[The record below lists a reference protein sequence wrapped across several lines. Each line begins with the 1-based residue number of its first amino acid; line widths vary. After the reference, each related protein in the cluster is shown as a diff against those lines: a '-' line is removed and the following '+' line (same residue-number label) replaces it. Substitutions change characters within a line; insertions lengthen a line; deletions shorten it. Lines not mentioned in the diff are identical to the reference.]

1 MTNTG
6 QMNDWPS
13 RIRAT
18 GLRSTRQR
26 VATLE
31 SLESFPHVTA
41 DELLNQVRLTLPTI
55 TIQSIY
61 TVVQSLVDVGLIRK
75 LEFGSSAAR
84 FEIERP
90 DNHHHVHCRR
100 CGRIEDV
107 PCQHGSAPCMTPAN
121 THGMVIDVADVVYHG
136 ICTQCL
142 ENVDVAITS
151 DSGVSA

>member
-6 QMNDWPS
+6 QTIDWPS

-26 VATLE
+26 VTTLE
-31 SLESFPHVTA
+31 TLEGIPHITA
-41 DELLNQVRLTLPTI
+41 DELLNQVRLTLPAI

-61 TVVQSLVDVGLIRK
+61 TVVQSLVDVDLIRK
-75 LEFGSSAAR
+75 LEFGQTAAR
-84 FEIERP
+84 YEIERP

-107 PCQHGSAPCMTPAN
+107 PCQHGSAPCMTPAK
-121 THGMVIDVADVVYHG
+121 THGMVIEVADVVYHG
-136 ICTQCL
+136 ICSDCL
-142 ENVDVAITS
+142 ENIEQSAVSPADVAT
-151 DSGVSA
+151 

>member
-6 QMNDWPS
+6 QNHDWPS

-26 VATLE
+26 VTTLE
-31 SLESFPHVTA
+31 TLEESPHVTA
-41 DELLNQVRLTLPTI
+41 DELLNQVRLTLPAI

-75 LEFGSSAAR
+75 LEFGATAAR

-90 DNHHHVHCRR
+90 DNHHHVHCRI

-136 ICTQCL
+136 TCTQCL
-142 ENVDVAITS
+142 ADVDQGVVGES
-151 DSGVSA
+151 EVSA

>member
-1 MTNTG
+1 MTNIG
-6 QMNDWPS
+6 QPYHWPS

-31 SLESFPHVTA
+31 ALEGFPHATA
-41 DELLNQVRLTLPTI
+41 DELLNQVRLTLPAI

-75 LEFGSSAAR
+75 LEFGPTAAR
-84 FEIERP
+84 FEIQHA

-107 PCQHGSAPCMTPAN
+107 PCKHGSAPCMTPAK
-121 THGMVIDVADVVYHG
+121 THGMVIDMADVVYYG
-136 ICTQCL
+136 TCQQCL
-142 ENVDVAITS
+142 DNIEQATVPSTEM
-151 DSGVSA
+151 SA

>member
-1 MTNTG
+1 MTTTG
-6 QMNDWPS
+6 RPHDWPT

-31 SLESFPHVTA
+31 SLEGLPHATA
-41 DELLNQVRLTLPTI
+41 DALFNQVRLTLPTI

-75 LEFGSSAAR
+75 LEFGPTAAR
-84 FEIERP
+84 FEIQRP
-90 DNHHHVHCRR
+90 DNHHHVHCRS

-107 PCQHGSAPCMTPAN
+107 PCQHGSAPCMTPAK
-121 THGMVIDVADVVYHG
+121 THGMVIDTADVVYHG
-136 ICTQCL
+136 TCTQCL
-142 ENVDVAITS
+142 DHVHHTTGPDTH
-151 DSGVSA
+151 VSA

>member
-1 MTNTG
+1 MTTTG
-6 QMNDWPS
+6 QIDDWPS

-31 SLESFPHVTA
+31 SLERFPHATA
-41 DELLNQVRLTLPTI
+41 DELLNQVRLTLPAI

-61 TVVQSLVDVGLIRK
+61 TVVQSLVDVDLIRK

-90 DNHHHVHCRR
+90 DNHHHVHCRQ

-107 PCQHGSAPCMTPAN
+107 PCQHGSAPCMTPAT

-136 ICTQCL
+136 ICTQCS
-142 ENVDVAITS
+142 ENVDAGITS
-151 DSGVSA
+151 DSGVPT

>member
-6 QMNDWPS
+6 QRQDWPS

-26 VATLE
+26 VTALE
-31 SLESFPHVTA
+31 ALASFPHATA
-41 DELLNQVRLTLPTI
+41 DELLNQVRLTLPAI

-75 LEFGSSAAR
+75 LEFGQTAAR
-84 FEIERP
+84 FEIQRP
-90 DNHHHVHCRR
+90 DNHHHVHCRV

-107 PCQHGSAPCMTPAN
+107 PCQHGSAPCMTPAE

-142 ENVDVAITS
+142 DNVDQAATS
-151 DSGVSA
+151 KSTVSP

>member
-1 MTNTG
+1 MESESIKEVTVNTSG
-6 QMNDWPS
+6 HTIDWPS

-31 SLESFPHVTA
+31 SLAGIAHSAA
-41 DELLNQVRLTLPTI
+41 DDLYTQLRRTLPTI

-75 LEFGSSAAR
+75 LEFGQNAAR
-84 FEIERP
+84 FEIQHF

-107 PCQHGSAPCMTPAN
+107 PCQHGSAPCMTPAE
-121 THGMVIDVADVVYHG
+121 THGMLIDTAD
-136 ICTQCL
+136 
-142 ENVDVAITS
+142 
-151 DSGVSA
+151 

>member
-6 QMNDWPS
+6 QPMNWPA

-31 SLESFPHVTA
+31 SLSGMPHATA

-75 LEFGSSAAR
+75 LEFGSTAAR
-84 FEIERP
+84 FELQRA
-90 DNHHHVHCRR
+90 DNHHHVHCRS

-107 PCQHGSAPCMTPAN
+107 PCQHGSAPCMTPAT

-136 ICTQCL
+136 ICTKCL
-142 ENVDVAITS
+142 
-151 DSGVSA
+151 DSVGQSSVHDTDVSA